1 MIDGRVLVV
10 AALVASPAAYR
21 SAQGLLSPGEAMTRY
36 LLVAMGCVVVSML
49 VRALWPLVAGTGA
62 ATPAEAALREAAAGT
77 ARSEDRSGGLDTPGD
92 DTDDLE
98 GFGGFSAFDDLEPA

>member
-36 LLVAMGCVVVSML
+36 LLVAMGCVLVSML
-49 VRALWPLVAGTGA
+49 VRALWPLVAGTDV
-62 ATPAEAALREAAAGT
+62 ATPAEAALREAAAGP
-77 ARSEDRSGGLDTPGD
+77 AKGEEALGGLDAAD
-92 DTDDLE
+92 DDAEDLE
-98 GFGGFSAFDDLEPA
+98 GFGGFNAFDDLEPA